1 MAPKRRRTEAERLA
15 EDNVA
20 APKRRAAPAAPAPAP
35 TPAPAPAP
43 TPAPT
48 PAPAIAAAA
57 NTEEQAAQV
66 LAAQAAGFGPHQAL
80 QITGVT
86 QTPELNGLI
95 CQMED
100 LRKHQAPPDSAPP
113 CLSPCLPVNPSR
125 ILSHLPG
132 AQEQAR
138 PGPRAHHRERGRH
151 RRRQQGRHAARP

>member
-1 MAPKRRRTEAERLA
+1 MR
-15 EDNVA
+15 
-20 APKRRAAPAAPAPAP
+20 
-35 TPAPAPAP
+35 
-43 TPAPT
+43 
-48 PAPAIAAAA
+48 AA

-86 QTPELNGLI
+86 QTPEFNGLI

-125 ILSHLPG
+125 VLSHLPG

-151 RRRQQGRHAARP
+151 RRRQLGRHAARP